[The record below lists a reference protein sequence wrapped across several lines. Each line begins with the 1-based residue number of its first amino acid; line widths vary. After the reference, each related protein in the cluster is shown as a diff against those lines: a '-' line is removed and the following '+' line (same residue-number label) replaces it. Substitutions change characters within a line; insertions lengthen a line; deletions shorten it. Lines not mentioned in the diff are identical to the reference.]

1 MARLRAVYALR
12 ARGGAAYVGF
22 TVAPARRLRQHN
34 GGRGKGGAR
43 RTARAGPW
51 EMELYVYG
59 FPSDVA
65 ALRFEWAWQHPSL
78 SRRLPPVT
86 PRRPREQPISFA
98 LRVLPL
104 LLRAPPWSRLPLR
117 LRWLRPL
124 PGPRPPLLPAPPPH
138 VVQEEGPLTPP
149 KGKGGRGRRRRPR
162 PLGAE
167 ATPTEEEDTPTPA
180 CAVCGEGC
188 GPAPPPLRCP
198 RPPCPMAAHPPCLAR
213 SFLHHEP
220 RELLPVGGAC
230 PSCHTHLLWGDL
242 IRYSLGECDVI
253 EGAEPH
259 APALTSQGAGP
270 PLGSALLSID
280 AQ

>member
-12 ARGGAAYVGF
+12 ARGGASYVGF
-22 TVAPARRLRQHN
+22 SVAPARRLRQHN
-34 GGRGKGGAR
+34 GGRSRGGAR
-43 RTARAGPW
+43 KTARAGPW
-51 EMELYVYG
+51 EMELFVYG

-78 SRRLPPVT
+78 SRRLPAVT

-117 LRWLRPL
+117 LRWLRP
-124 PGPRPPLLPAPPPH
+124 PPQGPAPLRPAPPPH
-138 VVQEEGPLTPP
+138 VVQEEGALPP
-149 KGKGGRGRRRRPR
+149 SPRKGRGRRRPRPR
-162 PLGAE
+162 GAE
-167 ATPTEEEDTPTPA
+167 ATPTEEEATPTPE
-180 CAVCGEGC
+180 CALCGEEC

-213 SFLHHEP
+213 CFLRLEP

-230 PSCHTHLLWGDL
+230 PSCDSYLLWGDL
-242 IRYSLGECDVI
+242 IRYSLGEGDVI
-253 EGAEPH
+253 EGAEPQVRP
-259 APALTSQGAGP
+259 APLCPTP
-270 PLGSALLSID
+270 FF
-280 AQ
+280 